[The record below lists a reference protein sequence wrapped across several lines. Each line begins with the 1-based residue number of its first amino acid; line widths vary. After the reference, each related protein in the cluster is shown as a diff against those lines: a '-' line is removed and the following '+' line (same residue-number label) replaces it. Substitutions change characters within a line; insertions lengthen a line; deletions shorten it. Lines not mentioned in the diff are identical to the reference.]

1 MDEKKEEKIVIESQK
16 EEIKTDTGIASTIPI
31 LSIRKRQISYGI

>member
-16 EEIKTDTGIASTIPI
+16 EEIKTDTEKTERSRNRITKIPH
-31 LSIRKRQISYGI
+31 